1 MEFMERLF
9 KYIYW
14 KFIVEWTFTFETS
27 KNLFVLY
34 KNLKAFLLIIF
45 FYIKDKLYFVLKCG
59 FCLETALHQINVKI
73 FIHSITCFMLKSI

>member
-14 KFIVEWTFTFETS
+14 KFIVEWAFTFETS
-27 KNLFVLY
+27 KNLFVFY
-34 KNLKAFLLIIF
+34 KNLKAFLLLF
-45 FYIKDKLYFVLKCG
+45 FYIKNKLYFVLKCS
-59 FCLETALHQINVKI
+59 FCLETALHQMNVKI